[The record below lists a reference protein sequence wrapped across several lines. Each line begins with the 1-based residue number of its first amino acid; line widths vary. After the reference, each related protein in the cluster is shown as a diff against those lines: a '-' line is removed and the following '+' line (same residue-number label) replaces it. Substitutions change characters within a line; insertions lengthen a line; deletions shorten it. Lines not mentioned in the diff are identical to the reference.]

1 MTQHLDA
8 AGGVALKPDIRIKRA
23 YETAATDDGAR
34 VLVDRIWPRG
44 VAKELAALTL
54 WLKEIAPTTALR
66 KWFGHD
72 PARWTEFRR
81 RYRAELDENPAA
93 VEQLGRLV
101 AAGRVTLVYGAH
113 DRTHNHARVLAEFMN
128 GAGAPDRT
136 EKPR

>member
-8 AGGVALKPDIRIKRA
+8 AGGVALEPDIRIKRA
-23 YETAATDDGAR
+23 YEAAATDDGAR

-81 RYRAELDENPAA
+81 RYRAELDANPAA
-93 VEQLGRLV
+93 VGELGRLV
-101 AAGRVTLVYGAH
+101 AAGPVTLVYGAH
-113 DRTHNHARVLAEFMN
+113 DRTHNHALVLAEFMK
-128 GAGAPDRT
+128 GASAPDRT